1 MPQGPGMVPSG
12 GMGGQDA
19 GWVQRLNRQ
28 LGSGLRGV
36 GQGTPESNRQRQASL
51 IQEKLSHLMP
61 IAQRLATGEAG
72 GLPQH
77 PGGARYAQGMGDTA
91 DDNSMQIIQLL
102 LRALG
107 SQAQPLQPPPE
118 RGLEIGPELAPQV
131 SRPDATAQAQVSKL
145 FR

>member
-1 MPQGPGMVPSG
+1 MPQGPGRVTSG
-12 GMGGQDA
+12 DMGGYSDLGSA
-19 GWVQRLNRQ
+19 LNRQ

-51 IQEKLSHLMP
+51 IH
-61 IAQRLATGEAG
+61 G
-72 GLPQH
+72 GRPSE
-77 PGGARYAQGMGDTA
+77 RDTA

-107 SQAQPLQPPPE
+107 SQAQPIQPPPD
-118 RGLEIGPELAPQV
+118 RGLEIGPEMAPQEAL
-131 SRPDATAQAQVSKL
+131 PDATAQAQVSKL

>member
-1 MPQGPGMVPSG
+1 MPQGPGRVTSG
-12 GMGGQDA
+12 DMGGYSDLGSA
-19 GWVQRLNRQ
+19 LNRQ

-51 IQEKLSHLMP
+51 IQ
-61 IAQRLATGEAG
+61 G
-72 GLPQH
+72 GRPSE
-77 PGGARYAQGMGDTA
+77 RDAQGMGDTA

-107 SQAQPLQPPPE
+107 SQAQPIQPPPD
-118 RGLEIGPELAPQV
+118 RGLEIGPEMAPQEAL
-131 SRPDATAQAQVSKL
+131 PDATAQAQVSKL